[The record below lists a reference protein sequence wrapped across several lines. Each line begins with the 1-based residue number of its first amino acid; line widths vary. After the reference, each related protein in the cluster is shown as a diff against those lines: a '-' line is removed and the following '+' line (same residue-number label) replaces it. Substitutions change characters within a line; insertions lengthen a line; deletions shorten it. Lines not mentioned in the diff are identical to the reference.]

1 MNLYILMPWGMV
13 EVKDVQPAQFD
24 VLFANVQR
32 KDGGFAAHVDSG
44 KFPLVFADAPPAIT
58 KTTV

>member
-13 EVKDVQPAQFD
+13 EVKDVEPAHFD
-24 VLFANVQR
+24 VLYVNVSR
-32 KDGGFAAHVDSG
+32 KGGGFAAHVDSG
-44 KFPLVFADAPPAIT
+44 KFPLIFAETPPAIT